1 MRKTNFKEH
10 VRLAA
15 DELPHY
21 LNVDEGE
28 ELNFKMP
35 GITAVVGH
43 NLTSPDTFIRCIGD
57 YCIENAEREDR
68 LAFIDVSAT
77 HMNDG
82 TMELLNELCTER
94 EGGLPKKYDS
104 TQVTD
109 IQRLYNKVAENLLSR
124 RDGNIFHFFMMKFYL
139 GMISNDTCY
148 VLHYPEHGLHPSMQV
163 QFGKFLV
170 KFQKLT
176 GAKFIVLTH
185 SHFLLDAIV
194 QYTEREYMN
203 APKLPLAFYLLDVK
217 CNAPNAQG
225 FIQKSVSEIALHD
238 IDKMYGCWYGA
249 VEKLDQLREENE
261 SNIEDVKPAW
271 HQEL

>member
-1 MRKTNFKEH
+1 MRKPNFKEH

-15 DELPHY
+15 DELPRY
-21 LNVDEGE
+21 LDMDEGE

-43 NLTSPDTFIRCIGD
+43 NLTSPDTFVRCIGD

-77 HMNDG
+77 HLNDSA
-82 TMELLNELCTER
+82 MDLLSELCSER
-94 EGGLPKKYDS
+94 TCDLSERYDK
-104 TQVTD
+104 QEVTD
-109 IQRLYNKVAENLLSR
+109 IQRLYNKVAENLSTR
-124 RDGNIFHFFMMKFYL
+124 RDGAIFHFFMMKLYL

-203 APKLPLAFYLLDVK
+203 APKLPLAFYRLDVG
-217 CNAPNAQG
+217 CNVPNAQG
-225 FIQKSVSEIALHD
+225 FIQKSVKEIALED
-238 IDKMYGCWYGA
+238 IDTMYGCWYAA

-261 SNIEDVKPAW
+261 ENINEVKPAW

>member
-1 MRKTNFKEH
+1 MRRSNFKEH

-35 GITAVVGH
+35 GITVVVGH
-43 NLTSPDTFIRCIGD
+43 NLTSPDTFVRCIGD
-57 YCIENAEREDR
+57 YCIDNAEREDR

-77 HMNDG
+77 HLNDG
-82 TMELLNELCTER
+82 AMDLLSELCSEI
-94 EGGLPKKYDS
+94 ECDLASAYDNKEI
-104 TQVTD
+104 VD
-109 IQRLYNKVAENLLSR
+109 LHRFYNKVAENLTSR
-124 RDGNIFHFFMMKFYL
+124 RDGAIFHFFMMKLHL
-139 GMISNDTCY
+139 GTISDDTCY

-225 FIQKSVSEIALHD
+225 FIQKSVKEVTLRD
-238 IDKMYGCWYGA
+238 IDTMYGCWAMA
-249 VEKLDQLREENE
+249 VDKLNQLREENE
-261 SNIEDVKPAW
+261 KNIDEEKT
-271 HQEL
+271 E